1 MKTHS
6 AALVG
11 EKSFCFTDTSS
22 TGRTAE
28 LCRVTYMNDTC
39 SIGNCVESSFSQT
52 EAVFSCFAPLVC
64 VFSYCALV
72 DIILAGVPSL
82 NGVMGNR
89 VLSFFHFASAQ
100 IIRAP
105 TRPNVQLVSVHLF

>member
-1 MKTHS
+1 MTHVV
-6 AALVG
+6 LEIVL
-11 EKSFCFTDTSS
+11 KV
-22 TGRTAE
+22 
-28 LCRVTYMNDTC
+28 LC
-39 SIGNCVESSFSQT
+39 SQT

-89 VLSFFHFASAQ
+89 VLSFFHFASTQ